1 MLSRFSIAT
10 TFAYQNTIC
19 FLRFQTVYYLFL
31 ILFYYYCIMFLCF
44 FLSIYFFGYFYPLF
58 HSQKIIYII
67 LHSKKRVPDATDFHS
82 ATSYPSL
89 FPLQHVS
96 LYDILQLILLYF
108 SETVFLAILFYDFNY
123 SVEDI
128 YFTEAYVMNL
138 YAIKEKCQH
147 GSIQVPYSYY
157 DCGIPDYF
165 TSVPLHWHSKM
176 ELNYIKS
183 GNGFFKYEDQTISAK
198 PGDIFLIQPNVLH
211 AIMSDEHSSFFY
223 DTIVFHQ
230 NMLVGS
236 YDDRCYTDILLPFF
250 SSRRRVLV
258 PVSQETPGY
267 HELHD
272 SVRTIMQ
279 CAHKNLATSDL
290 LLKSELLRLFYL
302 LASTPGLCTEH
313 TVSAKSRMTETL
325 WPVLTYIQKHHSESV
340 TIEQLAKIAHMSS
353 SYFMSCFKQ
362 NFGLGAIEYLNQVR
376 IRSACD
382 LLRNT
387 DRSISD
393 IAFDTGFHNL
403 SNFNRQFR
411 TKVGCSPQTYRKES
425 VLS

>member
-1 MLSRFSIAT
+1 
-10 TFAYQNTIC
+10 
-19 FLRFQTVYYLFL
+19 
-31 ILFYYYCIMFLCF
+31 
-44 FLSIYFFGYFYPLF
+44 
-58 HSQKIIYII
+58 
-67 LHSKKRVPDATDFHS
+67 
-82 ATSYPSL
+82 
-89 FPLQHVS
+89 
-96 LYDILQLILLYF
+96 
-108 SETVFLAILFYDFNY
+108 
-123 SVEDI
+123 
-128 YFTEAYVMNL
+128 MNL

-165 TSVPLHWHSKM
+165 TSVPLHWHSEM

-211 AIMSDEHSSFFY
+211 AIMSDEHSSFFMIPLFFIRICWWEVTMTVVIQIFCCRSFLPDEEFWSLY
-223 DTIVFHQ
+223 LRKPRGIMNSMIRSDYYAVCAQ
-230 NMLVGS
+230 KSCDVGS
-236 YDDRCYTDILLPFF
+236 VTEKRTAPLILSAGIDTGTLY
-250 SSRRRVLV
+250 R
-258 PVSQETPGY
+258 T
-267 HELHD
+267 HD
-272 SVRTIMQ
+272 FRQ
-279 CAHKNLATSDL
+279 NP
-290 LLKSELLRLFYL
+290 RL
-302 LASTPGLCTEH
+302 
-313 TVSAKSRMTETL
+313 TETL
-325 WPVLTYIQKHHSESV
+325 RPVLTYIQKHHSESV

-387 DRSISD
+387 DRNISD

>member
-1 MLSRFSIAT
+1 MLSRFSIAA

-31 ILFYYYCIMFLCF
+31 ILFYYFCIMFLCF
-44 FLSIYFFGYFYPLF
+44 FLSIYFFGYFYPVF
-58 HSQKIIYII
+58 HSQKIICII
-67 LHSKKRVPDATDFHS
+67 LHSKKGFLMPQFFILQHRT
-82 ATSYPSL
+82 L
-89 FPLQHVS
+89 LCFPLQHVS

-211 AIMSDEHSSFFY
+211 AIMSDEHSSFFMIPLFFIRICWWEVTMTVVIQIFCCRSFLPDEEFWSLY
-223 DTIVFHQ
+223 LRKPRGIM
-230 NMLVGS
+230 NSMIRSG
-236 YDDRCYTDILLPFF
+236 LLC
-250 SSRRRVLV
+250 
-258 PVSQETPGY
+258 
-267 HELHD
+267 
-272 SVRTIMQ
+272 SVRTKILQ
-279 CAHKNLATSDL
+279 
-290 LLKSELLRLFYL
+290 RLICY
-302 LASTPGLCTEH
+302 
-313 TVSAKSRMTETL
+313 
-325 WPVLTYIQKHHSESV
+325 
-340 TIEQLAKIAHMSS
+340 
-353 SYFMSCFKQ
+353 
-362 NFGLGAIEYLNQVR
+362 
-376 IRSACD
+376 
-382 LLRNT
+382 
-387 DRSISD
+387 
-393 IAFDTGFHNL
+393 
-403 SNFNRQFR
+403 
-411 TKVGCSPQTYRKES
+411 
-425 VLS
+425 

>member
-1 MLSRFSIAT
+1 MLSRFSITT
-10 TFAYQNTIC
+10 TFAYQNTIY
-19 FLRFQTVYYLFL
+19 FLRFQTIYYFFL
-31 ILFYYYCIMFLCF
+31 ILFYYFCIMFLCF

-108 SETVFLAILFYDFNY
+108 PETVFSAILFYDFIY
-123 SVEDI
+123 SAGDI

-165 TSVPLHWHSKM
+165 TSVPLHWHSEM

-211 AIMSDEHSSFFY
+211 AIMSDEHSSFFMIPLFFIRICWWEVTMTVVIQIFCCRSFLPDEEFWSLY
-223 DTIVFHQ
+223 LRKPRGIM
-230 NMLVGS
+230 NSMIRSG
-236 YDDRCYTDILLPFF
+236 LLC
-250 SSRRRVLV
+250 
-258 PVSQETPGY
+258 
-267 HELHD
+267 
-272 SVRTIMQ
+272 SVRT
-279 CAHKNLATSDL
+279 
-290 LLKSELLRLFYL
+290 
-302 LASTPGLCTEH
+302 
-313 TVSAKSRMTETL
+313 
-325 WPVLTYIQKHHSESV
+325 
-340 TIEQLAKIAHMSS
+340 KIL
-353 SYFMSCFKQ
+353 Q
-362 NFGLGAIEYLNQVR
+362 RR
-376 IRSACD
+376 IC
-382 LLRNT
+382 
-387 DRSISD
+387 
-393 IAFDTGFHNL
+393 
-403 SNFNRQFR
+403 
-411 TKVGCSPQTYRKES
+411 C
-425 VLS
+425 

>member
-1 MLSRFSIAT
+1 MPQIF
-10 TFAYQNTIC
+10 
-19 FLRFQTVYYLFL
+19 
-31 ILFYYYCIMFLCF
+31 ILQHHTLLC
-44 FLSIYFFGYFYPLF
+44 
-58 HSQKIIYII
+58 
-67 LHSKKRVPDATDFHS
+67 
-82 ATSYPSL
+82 

-108 SETVFLAILFYDFNY
+108 PETVFLAILFYDFNY
-123 SVEDI
+123 SAGDM

-165 TSVPLHWHSKM
+165 TSVPLHWHSEM

-236 YDDRCYTDILLPFF
+236 YDDRCYTDILLPIF

-258 PVSQETPGY
+258 PVSQENQGY

-313 TVSAKSRMTETL
+313 TASTESRLTETL
-325 WPVLTYIQKHHSESV
+325 RPVLTYIQKHHSESV

-387 DRSISD
+387 DRNISD

>member
-1 MLSRFSIAT
+1 MPQIF
-10 TFAYQNTIC
+10 
-19 FLRFQTVYYLFL
+19 
-31 ILFYYYCIMFLCF
+31 ILQHHTLLC
-44 FLSIYFFGYFYPLF
+44 
-58 HSQKIIYII
+58 
-67 LHSKKRVPDATDFHS
+67 
-82 ATSYPSL
+82 

-108 SETVFLAILFYDFNY
+108 PETVFSAILFYDFIY
-123 SVEDI
+123 SAGDI

-165 TSVPLHWHSKM
+165 TSVPLHWHSEM

-236 YDDRCYTDILLPFF
+236 YDDRCYTDILLPIF

-302 LASTPGLCTEH
+302 LASTPELCTEH
-313 TVSAKSRMTETL
+313 TVSTESRMTETL

-387 DRSISD
+387 DRNISD

>member
-1 MLSRFSIAT
+1 MPQIF
-10 TFAYQNTIC
+10 
-19 FLRFQTVYYLFL
+19 
-31 ILFYYYCIMFLCF
+31 ILQHHTLLC
-44 FLSIYFFGYFYPLF
+44 
-58 HSQKIIYII
+58 
-67 LHSKKRVPDATDFHS
+67 
-82 ATSYPSL
+82 

-108 SETVFLAILFYDFNY
+108 PETVFSAILFYDFIY
-123 SVEDI
+123 SAGDI

-165 TSVPLHWHSKM
+165 TSVPLHWHSEM

-236 YDDRCYTDILLPFF
+236 YDDRCYTDILLPIF

-258 PVSQETPGY
+258 PVSQAPRGIMNSMIRSG
-267 HELHD
+267 LLC
-272 SVRTIMQ
+272 SVRTKI
-279 CAHKNLATSDL
+279 
-290 LLKSELLRLFYL
+290 LR
-302 LASTPGLCTEH
+302 
-313 TVSAKSRMTETL
+313 R
-325 WPVLTYIQKHHSESV
+325 
-340 TIEQLAKIAHMSS
+340 
-353 SYFMSCFKQ
+353 
-362 NFGLGAIEYLNQVR
+362 R
-376 IRSACD
+376 IC
-382 LLRNT
+382 
-387 DRSISD
+387 
-393 IAFDTGFHNL
+393 
-403 SNFNRQFR
+403 
-411 TKVGCSPQTYRKES
+411 C
-425 VLS
+425 

>member
-1 MLSRFSIAT
+1 MQEEETQKTVTFCIRAT
-10 TFAYQNTIC
+10 KITADLLKKVLVAY
-19 FLRFQTVYYLFL
+19 LRYQ
-31 ILFYYYCIMFLCF
+31 
-44 FLSIYFFGYFYPLF
+44 
-58 HSQKIIYII
+58 
-67 LHSKKRVPDATDFHS
+67 
-82 ATSYPSL
+82 
-89 FPLQHVS
+89 
-96 LYDILQLILLYF
+96 
-108 SETVFLAILFYDFNY
+108 
-123 SVEDI
+123 
-128 YFTEAYVMNL
+128 NL

-165 TSVPLHWHSKM
+165 TSVPLHWHSEM

-198 PGDIFLIQPNVLH
+198 PGDIVLIQPNVLH

-236 YDDRCYTDILLPFF
+236 YDDRCYTDILLPIF
-250 SSRRRVLV
+250 SSRQRVLV
-258 PVSQETPGY
+258 PVSQDPPGY

-313 TVSAKSRMTETL
+313 TVSTESRMTETL
-325 WPVLTYIQKHHSESV
+325 RPVLTYIQKHHSESV